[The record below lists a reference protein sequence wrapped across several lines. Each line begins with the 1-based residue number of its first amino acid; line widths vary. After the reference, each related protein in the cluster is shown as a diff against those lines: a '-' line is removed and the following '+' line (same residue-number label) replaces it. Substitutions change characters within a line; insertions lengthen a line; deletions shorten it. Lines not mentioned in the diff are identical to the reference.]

1 MWPGKGLPFG
11 RKIRS
16 LPPLSPYKGLRSST
30 TPPPHGGSPSNNSAL
45 SPPRHIVDHRIE
57 NTNNLSQ
64 PNVLNPTS
72 SRVQPSISSDGN
84 GVSYYTH
91 IAGTGSDNG
100 SHEVVRLSPSF
111 GTMAVPRGMSPS
123 GGHQLI
129 TGQLSPR
136 TCEETSIE
144 IIKSDSK
151 EDSGLSPSP
160 R

>member
-30 TPPPHGGSPSNNSAL
+30 TPPKQS
-45 SPPRHIVDHRIE
+45 
-57 NTNNLSQ
+57 SQ

-91 IAGTGSDNG
+91 LVGTGSDNG

-111 GTMAVPRGMSPS
+111 GTLAVPRGMSPS